1 MTVPILPASY
11 QNPASLQ
18 STIWIRVA
26 FLTLTDRN
34 FTEIKLHKWKVQSFI
49 KQLACRTRSHVAAYV
64 GSEDGNTH
72 SHLVVAVPQ
81 HEVERF
87 LLNLDQNH
95 SWKRW
100 NGHLQLETYDHTL
113 GDRALFYVVKHDVWA
128 RQPDIA
134 CPKRDKACR
143 KGRCPHK

>member
-1 MTVPILPASY
+1 MTVSILPAPY
-11 QNPASLQ
+11 QSPVLAQ
-18 STIWIRVA
+18 TDWTRVA
-26 FLTLTDRN
+26 FVTLTDRN
-34 FTEIKLHKWKVQSFI
+34 FTDLRQHMWKVQSFI

-81 HEVERF
+81 HEVDRF
-87 LLNLDQNH
+87 LANLDQNP

-100 NGHLQLETYDHTL
+100 NGHLQLETYNHTL
-113 GDRALFYVVKHDVWA
+113 GDRALFYVVKHEVWE